1 MDCLVTKLKGIVN
14 DNSLLPLGGMLIH
27 VEQQEEQTAEA
38 LQLNL
43 SSSVAQTISVVG
55 GMNNLTLDSN
65 MESDWVSSIKLKAG
79 DEYPRNVIYCKNG
92 TYDILVP
99 NKYALIRIGDYDITM
114 NSKAISVDID
124 YLKYSNDL
132 HLLHLNSDLNK
143 GDLSSLQGKS
153 FGIVEISSQNITGD
167 INEFLENVTVIVINN
182 IPERRL
188 IFREAKGLYGT
199 INLSKNIDKLLT
211 FTIGD
216 ADNIIANIDTL
227 LLKMPNLEK
236 LGLYNCPQITGNIGN
251 ISSPLTSMSIYG
263 TGITGKIEEFVAKQ
277 RAAGRTSGTCN
288 NGGWWGNKITF
299 KNEQIAYG
307 QDTLEWTPTTIK
319 CMEETIT
326 A

>member
-1 MDCLVTKLKGIVN
+1 MDCLVTKLKGTVN

-55 GMNNLTLDSN
+55 GMANLTLDSN
-65 MESDWVSSIKLKAG
+65 MASGWVSSIELKAG
-79 DEYPRNVIYCKNG
+79 DVYPRNVIYCKNG

-99 NKYALIRIGDYDITM
+99 NKYALIRIGDYDAAM
-114 NSKAISVDID
+114 DSKAISVDID
-124 YLKYSNDL
+124 DLKYSNDL
-132 HLLHLNSDLNK
+132 HLLHLNSNLNK

-153 FGIVEISSQNITGD
+153 FGLIEISSQNITGD
-167 INEFLENVTVIVINN
+167 INEFLENVTIIDN
-182 IPERRL
+182 ISESKALTFRRA
-188 IFREAKGLYGT
+188 EGLYGT
-199 INLSKNIDKLLT
+199 INPSKNIDKLGT
-211 FTIGD
+211 FSIGN

-236 LGLYNCPQITGNIGN
+236 LGLYNCPQVTGNIGN
-251 ISSPLTSMSIYG
+251 VSLPLTSMTIYG
-263 TGITGKIEEFVAKQ
+263 TGVTGKIEDFVAKQ
-277 RAAGRTSGTCN
+277 RAAGRTSGTCS
-288 NGGWWGNKITF
+288 NGGWWGNTITF
-299 KNEQIAYG
+299 KNAQIAYG

-319 CMEETIT
+319 CMGESIT